1 MAKARI
7 SIGTWAYLF
16 NQEKPTNDF
25 HVILHKLQ
33 DLGLR
38 RRGTGQLRPA
48 PEPGVAPDEGE
59 PRRS

>member
-1 MAKARI
+1 MKARL

-38 RRGTGQLRPA
+38 RRRARQLRPA
-48 PEPGVAPDEGE
+48 PDAGDAPDEGQ
-59 PRRS
+59 PARS